1 VNGKTRILTVV
12 HDNGDTAHCPLH
24 SSALLQEVAE
34 GADKGK
40 RGCDACLF
48 DLVGPL
54 DWDRSQ
60 IVSYETGERRPAC
73 AICGRPSPV
82 ICAQCADTG
91 NLSLTDV
98 LNLAADKIADC
109 DMPKRWDSWLYLL
122 LDALEGKATPQAYE
136 QFLRHLQADI
146 TRRLES
152 GGW

>member
-1 VNGKTRILTVV
+1 MSDKTRILTVM
-12 HDNGDTAHCPLH
+12 HDNGDTAYCPH
-24 SSALLQEVAE
+24 HPGALLQEVAE
-34 GADKGK
+34 GNHQGK

-54 DWDRSQ
+54 DWDRGQ
-60 IVSYETGERRPAC
+60 VVSYETGERRPAC

-109 DMPKRWDSWLYLL
+109 DMPKRWDCWLYLL
-122 LDALEGKATPQAYE
+122 LDARLFRAVWQARLSE
-136 QFLRHLQADI
+136 TSDNTLTIHLYV
-146 TRRLES
+146 LLS
-152 GGW
+152 